1 LSELEI
7 IPVEGASSSRQ
18 FLEFP
23 YSLYCGDTHWVPPL
37 RIAQK
42 ELFDTARHPFYATAS
57 MHRLLARRN
66 GEVVGRIA
74 AILNR
79 NHNEYH
85 GENAGFFGFF
95 ESIDDQAVSAGLFE
109 AARSWLQGQG
119 AEVIRGPVNPSTN
132 YECGLLVDGF
142 DSPPQVMMP
151 YNPRY
156 YDGLIQAAGLRKA
169 KDLYAYHMFTDA
181 MLAQRV
187 ERVADRSARS
197 NGLRIRPIRM
207 DAFREDV
214 EQVWEV
220 YNAAWSRNW
229 GFVPVTRDEFLTMA
243 KEMKA
248 ILDPGFVLIG
258 EVDGRV
264 VGFAL
269 GLPDIN
275 QALKHARGR
284 LFPFGLLKI
293 LYHKRFIRS
302 VRVLVLGVVEQFR
315 TAGVAAGFYA
325 ELVRHARRRGFTDCE
340 MSWVLEDNTLMNR
353 SIEAFGGKHYKTYR
367 IYEWN

>member
-7 IPVEGASSSRQ
+7 IPVEGASEWRQ

-23 YSLYCGDTHWVPPL
+23 YSLYRDDPYWVPPL

-42 ELFDTARHPFYATAS
+42 ELFDTARHPFYATS
-57 MHRLLARRN
+57 TVRSFLARRD
-66 GEVVGRIA
+66 GKTLGRIA
-74 AILNR
+74 AIHNHR
-79 NHNEYH
+79 HNEYY
-85 GENAGFFGFF
+85 GEKAGHFGFF
-95 ESIDDQAVSAGLFE
+95 ESVNDEAVSGGLFQ
-109 AARSWLQGQG
+109 AARGWLTGQG
-119 AEVIRGPVNPSTN
+119 AEVIRGPMNPSTN
-132 YECGLLVDGF
+132 YECGTLVDGF
-142 DSPPQVMMP
+142 DSSPQVMMP

-156 YDGLIQAAGLRKA
+156 YDGLIQSAGLRKA
-169 KDLYAYHMFTDA
+169 KDLNAYY
-181 MLAQRV
+181 MLTGEMATQRV
-187 ERVADRSARS
+187 ERVAGRAMQSS
-197 NGLRIRPIRM
+197 GMRIRPIRM
-207 DAFREDV
+207 NAFREDV
-214 EQVWEV
+214 ESVWQV

-229 GFVPVTRDEFLTMA
+229 GFVPVTRDEFLAMA

-248 ILDPGFVLIG
+248 ILDPGFVLLG

-264 VGFAL
+264 AGFAL

-275 QALKHARGR
+275 QALKHADGR

-302 VRVLVLGVVEQFR
+302 VRILVLGVVEQFR
-315 TAGVAAGFYA
+315 TAGIAAGFYA
-325 ELVRHARRRGFTDCE
+325 ELFRHARRRGITECE

-353 SIEAFGGKHYKTYR
+353 SIEAFGGKRYKTYR